1 MRNILNIGS
10 ERNLL
15 YILLGG
21 IFMSAKE
28 KKNRYIYSLDGLR
41 AFAVMSVIAYHLGF
55 GWASGGFLGVDVFF
69 VLSGYLITSILLVQS
84 WENPLKN
91 LKHFWISR
99 TRRLLPAVYV
109 MVVLTAAW
117 VILFNRPLLT
127 TLRGDAL
134 SSIFYMSNWWFIFH
148 KVSYFDSFGSP
159 SPLKNL
165 WSLAIEE
172 QFYIVWPLVL
182 LLGLKFIK
190 KKGILSLFIL
200 AGVMASAILMSFLY
214 EPGGDPSRIYYGTD
228 TRLFALLIGCL
239 LAFAWPMYRLSSKN
253 LPAVGKQVLN
263 AVSMV
268 SFFVFILCVW
278 SVDEYTHASFLY
290 QGGMLLICLNA
301 AVLVATISHPSSF
314 LGKALSFKPL
324 RWLGTRS
331 YGIYLW
337 HYPVI
342 VLTTPVSEI
351 GRPVYWHALL
361 QVGLTFIIAEL
372 SYRYIEVPIRTR
384 GFRYYFRHYHPRE
397 LFKWRNLSRSRQ
409 AVLGSLIF
417 FLALFT
423 ADMTSFAISTQQK
436 DETTAKETEVK
447 IQTNHKENAS
457 TSVKDK
463 NKAADKKAENAE
475 KSSGEEKSDAKEKQQ
490 PNSYRDVLA
499 IGDSVML
506 DIAPNLKEMPLSIT
520 IDGKVGRQLNEALQ
534 LTPSYQAF
542 NNPNSAVIIELG
554 TNGYF
559 TNEELEQLLKA
570 FSHADVYLV
579 NTRVPRSWESTVNKN
594 LKAASEKFDHVTL
607 VDWHSEASKHPEYFT
622 SDGVHLVPEGSRALT
637 KLIEER
643 MNLEVKAES
652 RS

>member
-1 MRNILNIGS
+1 
-10 ERNLL
+10 
-15 YILLGG
+15 
-21 IFMSAKE
+21 MSAKE

-99 TRRLLPAVYV
+99 TRRLFPAVYV

-190 KKGILSLFIL
+190 KRGILSLFIL

-351 GRPVYWHALL
+351 GRPVYWHAFL

-436 DETTAKETEVK
+436 DETAAKETEVK

-463 NKAADKKAENAE
+463 NKADDKKAENAE

-559 TNEELEQLLKA
+559 TNEELEQLVKA

-607 VDWHSEASKHPEYFT
+607 VDWYSEASKHPEYFT

>member
-1 MRNILNIGS
+1 
-10 ERNLL
+10 
-15 YILLGG
+15 
-21 IFMSAKE
+21 MSAKE

-190 KKGILSLFIL
+190 KRGILSLFIL

-278 SVDEYTHASFLY
+278 SVDEYNHASFLY

-463 NKAADKKAENAE
+463 NKADDKKAENAE

-607 VDWHSEASKHPEYFT
+607 VDWYSEASKHPEYFT

>member
-1 MRNILNIGS
+1 
-10 ERNLL
+10 
-15 YILLGG
+15 
-21 IFMSAKE
+21 MSAKE

-84 WENPLKN
+84 WENPLEN

-182 LLGLKFIK
+182 LVGLKFIK
-190 KKGILSLFIL
+190 KRGILSLFIL

-463 NKAADKKAENAE
+463 NKAADKKAKNAE

>member
-1 MRNILNIGS
+1 M
-10 ERNLL
+10 
-15 YILLGG
+15 
-21 IFMSAKE
+21 
-28 KKNRYIYSLDGLR
+28 
-41 AFAVMSVIAYHLGF
+41 
-55 GWASGGFLGVDVFF
+55 
-69 VLSGYLITSILLVQS
+69 
-84 WENPLKN
+84 
-91 LKHFWISR
+91 
-99 TRRLLPAVYV
+99 
-109 MVVLTAAW
+109 
-117 VILFNRPLLT
+117 
-127 TLRGDAL
+127 
-134 SSIFYMSNWWFIFH
+134 
-148 KVSYFDSFGSP
+148 
-159 SPLKNL
+159 
-165 WSLAIEE
+165 
-172 QFYIVWPLVL
+172 
-182 LLGLKFIK
+182 
-190 KKGILSLFIL
+190 
-200 AGVMASAILMSFLY
+200 
-214 EPGGDPSRIYYGTD
+214 
-228 TRLFALLIGCL
+228 
-239 LAFAWPMYRLSSKN
+239 
-253 LPAVGKQVLN
+253 
-263 AVSMV
+263 
-268 SFFVFILCVW
+268 
-278 SVDEYTHASFLY
+278 
-290 QGGMLLICLNA
+290 
-301 AVLVATISHPSSF
+301 
-314 LGKALSFKPL
+314 
-324 RWLGTRS
+324 
-331 YGIYLW
+331 W

-342 VLTTPVSEI
+342 VLTTPVAEI

-436 DETTAKETEVK
+436 DETAAKETEVK

-463 NKAADKKAENAE
+463 NKAEDEKTKNAE
-475 KSSGEEKSDAKEKQQ
+475 KNSAEEKSDAKEEQQ

-542 NNPNSAVIIELG
+542 NNSNSAVIIELG

-607 VDWHSEASKHPEYFT
+607 VDWYSEASKHPEYFT